1 MKELHQLLLFS
12 FFFGYL
18 FTIWSSNKTSLLG
31 GCYVKKRWIF
41 GIFFV
46 FSFLL
51 LAACSDDDSSKETNT
66 TEETTPD
73 TATPEESTPSGK
85 LVIYTGRDE
94 GLVQGVIERF
104 NEKYPDIE
112 VEYLTMGAQQILE
125 RLRAEKANPQGDF
138 WWGGTQSAL
147 IVGANE
153 DLLHEWEP
161 SFAASIEDTHKDPQ
175 GRWFGEMLLPE
186 VIMINS
192 NVLSKETGPQDWDD
206 LLDPK
211 WKDQILIRGVLASGT
226 MRTIYSSM
234 IYRQGADTPEKG
246 YDWLLKLDANTKEY
260 TQDPNQLYLKLTRQE
275 GTVSLWNLQDILLK
289 KHTTDYPFDYIY
301 PKSGAPILVDG
312 VAVVKNA
319 PNLENAQLFME
330 FLFEEELVTELAQE
344 YYQIPTRTDIDLEAM
359 PDWFKELDLKTFDI
373 DWEVMSEKEAEWM
386 EYWDTNVKGR
396 GGN

>member
-1 MKELHQLLLFS
+1 MIMKKTRIFGLLLV
-12 FFFGYL
+12 L
-18 FTIWSSNKTSLLG
+18 MLMI
-31 GCYVKKRWIF
+31 
-41 GIFFV
+41 
-46 FSFLL
+46 
-51 LAACSDDDSSKETNT
+51 LAACSSDDDKDT
-66 TEETTPD
+66 TSDANDDDKVKVDAE
-73 TATPEESTPSGK
+73 ASPSGK

-94 GLVQGVIERF
+94 EMVQGVIDQF

-112 VEYLTMGAQQILE
+112 VEFLTMGAQQILE
-125 RLRAEKANPQGDF
+125 RLRGEKANPQADF

-161 SFAASIEDTHKDPQ
+161 SFTSAIDPNHKDAK

-192 NVLSKETGPQDWDD
+192 DTLTKETGPQDWDE
-206 LLDPK
+206 LLDSK
-211 WKDQILIRGVLASGT
+211 WKNQILIRGVLASGT

-234 IYRQGADTPEKG
+234 IVRQGADTPEKG

-260 TQDPNQLYLKLTRQE
+260 TQDPNALYLKLTRQE
-275 GTVSLWNLQDILLK
+275 GSVSLWNLQDILLK

-312 VAVVKNA
+312 VGVVNNA
-319 PNLENAQLFME
+319 KNLENAKLFTE
-330 FLFEEELVTELAQE
+330 FIFEKEMVTKLAND
-344 YYQIPTRTDIDLEAM
+344 YYQIPTRSDIDKATM
-359 PDWFKELDLKTFDI
+359 PEWYQDLDLKTFDI
-373 DWEVMSEKEAEWM
+373 DWELMSEKEAEWM

-396 GGN
+396 GK

>member
-1 MKELHQLLLFS
+1 MKKTRIFGLLL
-12 FFFGYL
+12 
-18 FTIWSSNKTSLLG
+18 
-31 GCYVKKRWIF
+31 
-41 GIFFV
+41 V
-46 FSFLL
+46 FMVMI
-51 LAACSDDDSSKETNT
+51 LAACSSDDNKDSTSNADDGDKTKVDAEV
-66 TEETTPD
+66 
-73 TATPEESTPSGK
+73 APSGK

-94 GLVQGVIERF
+94 EMVQGVIDQF

-112 VEYLTMGAQQILE
+112 VDFLTMGAQQILE
-125 RLRAEKANPQGDF
+125 RLRGEKANPQADF

-153 DLLHEWEP
+153 DLLHGWDP
-161 SFAASIEDTHKDPQ
+161 SFTSAIDATHKDAE

-192 NVLSKETGPQDWDD
+192 DTLTKETGPQDWDE

-234 IYRQGADTPEKG
+234 IVRQDADTPEKG

-260 TQDPNQLYLKLTRQE
+260 TQDPNALYLKLTRQE
-275 GTVSLWNLQDILLK
+275 GSVSLWNLQDILLK

-312 VAVVKNA
+312 VGVVNNA
-319 PNLENAQLFME
+319 KNLENAKLFVE
-330 FLFEEELVTELAQE
+330 FIFEKEMVTKLAND
-344 YYQIPTRTDIDLEAM
+344 YYQIPTRSDIDKATM
-359 PDWFKELDLKTFDI
+359 PEWYKELDLKTFDI
-373 DWEVMSEKEAEWM
+373 DWELMSEKEAEWM

-396 GGN
+396 GK

>member
-1 MKELHQLLLFS
+1 MKK
-12 FFFGYL
+12 
-18 FTIWSSNKTSLLG
+18 I
-31 GCYVKKRWIF
+31 WIF

-51 LAACSDDDSSKETNT
+51 LAACSDDDSKKETNT
-66 TEETTPD
+66 TEETTTPD
-73 TATPEESTPSGK
+73 TATTEESTPSGK

-192 NVLSKETGPQDWDD
+192 DVLSKETGPQDWDD